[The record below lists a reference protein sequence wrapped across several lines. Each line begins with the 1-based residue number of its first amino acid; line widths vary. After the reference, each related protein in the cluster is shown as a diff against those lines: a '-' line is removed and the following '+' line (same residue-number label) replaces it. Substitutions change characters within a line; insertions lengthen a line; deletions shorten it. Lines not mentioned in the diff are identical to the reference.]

1 MIDLGPLRALSP
13 ERWEALCRYLQPQ
26 GKKEGHRWFCGSVAG
41 EPGYSFNVNWQTGI
55 FGDFAAEGKQRKG
68 PIDYWM
74 AVRNV
79 DFRTA
84 VRDLSG
90 WLGCCPPENG
100 APLTHTR
107 KETLERVFFPPGLSA
122 PTEAD
127 LWNLSK
133 SRSISIEAL
142 RIAALRGFIQCFD
155 DRRNGRCWLF
165 TDKRHR
171 CGLRRRL
178 DNLPFIL
185 RGGSSTKSAACP
197 GSDMHSPLG
206 YLEAQAFPAVAIV
219 EGAPDALSVIAHA
232 WASGV
237 EERVAP
243 ICMPSRTANFT
254 ESVLGYLQGKRARI
268 FIDHDDP
275 GQEAAQRWAAQL
287 ARADISVDGFKFGGL
302 ITTDAQPVKDLND
315 ALAIDYDCWE
325 QHRTQIDSLFAQ
337 LL

>member
-1 MIDLGPLRALSP
+1 
-13 ERWEALCRYLQPQ
+13 
-26 GKKEGHRWFCGSVAG
+26 
-41 EPGYSFNVNWQTGI
+41 
-55 FGDFAAEGKQRKG
+55 
-68 PIDYWM
+68 
-74 AVRNV
+74 
-79 DFRTA
+79 
-84 VRDLSG
+84 
-90 WLGCCPPENG
+90 
-100 APLTHTR
+100 
-107 KETLERVFFPPGLSA
+107 
-122 PTEAD
+122 
-127 LWNLSK
+127 
-133 SRSISIEAL
+133 
-142 RIAALRGFIQCFD
+142 
-155 DRRNGRCWLF
+155 
-165 TDKRHR
+165 
-171 CGLRRRL
+171 
-178 DNLPFIL
+178 
-185 RGGSSTKSAACP
+185 
-197 GSDMHSPLG
+197 MHSPLG